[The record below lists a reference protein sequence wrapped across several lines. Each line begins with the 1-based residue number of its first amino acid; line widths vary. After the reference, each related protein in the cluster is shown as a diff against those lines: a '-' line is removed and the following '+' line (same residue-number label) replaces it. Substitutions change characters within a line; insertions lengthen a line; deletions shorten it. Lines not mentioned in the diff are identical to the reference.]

1 MKYVTTGIWSIDLQE
16 RQIRLRRAIKRPS
29 AYTEQDLMDNK
40 YTIAEGYIGD
50 CLIIENDVQDMW
62 ERLSRLA
69 EYTSA
74 TLV

>member
-29 AYTEQDLMDNK
+29 SYTEQDLLENK

-50 CLIIENDVQDMW
+50 NLIIDDEVQDMW
-62 ERLSRLA
+62 ERLSRIA
-69 EYTSA
+69 NA
-74 TLV
+74 VAD